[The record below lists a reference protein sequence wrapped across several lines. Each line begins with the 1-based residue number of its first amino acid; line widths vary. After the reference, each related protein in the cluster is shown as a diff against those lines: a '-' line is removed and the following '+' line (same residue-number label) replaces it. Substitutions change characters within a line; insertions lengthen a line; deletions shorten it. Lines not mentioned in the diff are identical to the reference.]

1 MRYIIAALAASA
13 CAAPAFAQQVDPDRM
28 VRPYWWDKPVVE
40 ALGRALVEV
49 EPNRANFSIA
59 FVETDGNSSKAMELA
74 VAKAK
79 LTQDAVKK
87 IAGDKARVK
96 TSVVVEPYYEQYRDR
111 DGNIQENTRSDKV
124 RGYNARAS
132 VTVLLYDIA
141 LAGRARAAALALGPQ
156 DSGALNIYLEQTVEM
171 QRAALKAA
179 AQDARARAEAT
190 AAAAGASIGDLLVLQ
205 EGNGPCMGNWSTRQV
220 ARETTVGGLPRSGA
234 SQDAP
239 VPVQTFSLE
248 SLRAQEKV
256 VVTGSLIGGKR
267 VDITEGDITRL
278 DLPSDNDKQTVQS
291 SVCAV
296 YLLKK

>member
-13 CAAPAFAQQVDPDRM
+13 CAAPAFGQQVDPDRM

-40 ALGRALVEV
+40 GLGRALVEV

-59 FVETDGNSSKAMELA
+59 FVEADGNSSKAMELA

-132 VTVLLYDIA
+132 VTVLLYDVA

-171 QRAALKAA
+171 QLAALKVA

-190 AAAAGASIGDLLVLQ
+190 AAAAGASISDLLVLQ
-205 EGNGPCMGNWSTRQV
+205 EGNGPCMGNWSTRQI
-220 ARETTVGGLPRSGA
+220 ARETNAGGPPRQA
-234 SQDAP
+234 NAQDAP
-239 VPVQTFSLE
+239 RPVEVYS
-248 SLRAQEKV
+248 AQDRV
-256 VVTGSLIGGKR
+256 IVTGNLIGGKR
-267 VDITEGDITRL
+267 VEITEADIKRL
-278 DLPSDNDKQTVQS
+278 DLPSDNDKQTIQS